1 MKRIVLM
8 AGAALVILEASL
20 FSVRGEAG
28 RVALHSATIP
38 QPRGDIAW
46 ITRFEEL
53 NRRVKEGGVDL
64 IFIGDSIT
72 HGFEIVGRQVW
83 NEFYRKR
90 RALNLGIAG
99 DSTQHVLWR
108 LDHGNIDGISPKLAV
123 VLVGTNN
130 ATNNTPQEIAD
141 GVKAIVGKLREKL
154 PATHVLVLG
163 IFPRGADPWNHR
175 RLVIQK
181 ANQLI
186 FKLHHGE
193 KVYYLDIGRKLLK
206 NDGTVNRSIMP
217 DFLHLSPDGYQIWAE
232 SIEPTVAML
241 LDEK

>member
-1 MKRIVLM
+1 MKHIVLM
-8 AGAALVILEASL
+8 VVAGFVILE
-20 FSVRGEAG
+20 VRSDTGH
-28 RVALHSATIP
+28 VTLHSATIP
-38 QPRGDIAW
+38 QPRCDITW
-46 ITRFEEL
+46 TRRFEAF

-72 HGFEIVGRQVW
+72 HSWEIVGRQVW
-83 NEFYRKR
+83 NEFYGKR
-90 RALNLGIAG
+90 RALNLGIEG

-108 LDHGNIDGISPKLAV
+108 LNHGNIDGISPKLAA
-123 VLVGTNN
+123 VLAGTNN

-163 IFPRGADPWNHR
+163 IFPQGADPWNRR
-175 RLVIQK
+175 RLVIRT

-186 FKLHHGE
+186 SKLRDGK
-193 KVYYLDIGRKLLK
+193 KVYYLDIGRKFLES
-206 NDGTVNRSIMP
+206 DGTVNRSTMP
-217 DFLHLSPDGYQIWAE
+217 DFLHLSPDGYHIWAE

-241 LDEK
+241 LGES